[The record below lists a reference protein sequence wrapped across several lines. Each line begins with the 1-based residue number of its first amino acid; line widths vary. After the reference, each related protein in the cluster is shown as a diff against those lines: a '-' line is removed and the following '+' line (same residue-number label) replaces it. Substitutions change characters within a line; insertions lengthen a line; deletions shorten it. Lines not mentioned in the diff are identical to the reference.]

1 MKQLY
6 VLSKLLSNKALHVNL
21 GNICV
26 DTRSAMAKT
35 RGKRKSGSIGILF
48 WVAFILLIVVIFL
61 YNKPTIERTLENTG
75 LVDVLRERFGG
86 RRAADRSE
94 ESTEQDRVP
103 DIAIEL
109 EPADPEPTAPPTA
122 PQPPRDGGQAP
133 QPPADTEPTPQPRQE
148 PPRSPAQ
155 PAPQEPRDDTPTAP
169 RAEQQLTRSRE
180 STLYFIRVTDDGQIF
195 PEQVKRTVTFTNNP
209 MTQTLHALI
218 AGPTIDELNAGLLTL
233 VPENTRLISAA
244 VRDGTAY
251 LNFNEAFR
259 FNPMGVEGLVAQ
271 LQQVVFS
278 VTEFNTITRVQ
289 ILIEGQQVTYL
300 GGDGV
305 YVGTPLDRSSFG

>member
-1 MKQLY
+1 
-6 VLSKLLSNKALHVNL
+6 
-21 GNICV
+21 
-26 DTRSAMAKT
+26 MAKT
-35 RGKRKSGSIGILF
+35 RGKRKGGSVGILF

-61 YNKPTIERTLENTG
+61 YNRPTIERTLENTG
-75 LVDVLRERFGG
+75 LVDVIRERFGG
-86 RRAADRSE
+86 QRAAERPAERVDEDRA
-94 ESTEQDRVP
+94 P

-109 EPADPEPTAPPTA
+109 EPADPEPTAPPAERPTPRQDEPA
-122 PQPPRDGGQAP
+122 PQPAPGPEP
-133 QPPADTEPTPQPRQE
+133 QPEPQP
-148 PPRSPAQ
+148 SPQRESQQ
-155 PAPQEPRDDTPTAP
+155 PAPRSRPDEAAADRQT
-169 RAEQQLTRSRE
+169 EQQITRTRVSK
-180 STLYFIRVTDDGQIF
+180 LYFIRVTDDGRIF
-195 PEQVKRTVTFTNNP
+195 PEQVTRTVSYTNNP

-233 VPENTRLISAA
+233 MPEKTRLVSAA

-251 LNFNEAFR
+251 LNFNESFR

-305 YVGTPLDRSSFG
+305 YVGSPLDRSSFG

>member
-1 MKQLY
+1 
-6 VLSKLLSNKALHVNL
+6 
-21 GNICV
+21 
-26 DTRSAMAKT
+26 MARN
-35 RGKRKSGSIGILF
+35 RGKRKGGSIGILF
-48 WVAFILLIVVIFL
+48 WVAFILLIVVVFL
-61 YNKPTIERTLENTG
+61 YNKPAIERTLENTG

-86 RRAADRSE
+86 RRAAERSE
-94 ESTEQDRVP
+94 DHADEDRAP

-109 EPADPEPTAPPTA
+109 EPADPEPTAPPAERHRPSQEEA
-122 PQPPRDGGQAP
+122 PPRSDSERATDPAQEPLREPEQQPPRDRREE
-133 QPPADTEPTPQPRQE
+133 PAV
-148 PPRSPAQ
+148 Q
-155 PAPQEPRDDTPTAP
+155 PAEAQ
-169 RAEQQLTRSRE
+169 AEQPSTRTRE
-180 STLYFIRVTDDGQIF
+180 SKLYFIRVTDDGRIF
-195 PEQVKRTVTFTNNP
+195 PEQVMRSVTFTNNP

-233 VPENTRLISAA
+233 LPEGTRLISAA

-278 VTEFNTITRVQ
+278 VTEFTTITRVQ
-289 ILIEGQQVTYL
+289 ILIEGRQVTYL

-305 YVGTPLDRSSFG
+305 YIGSPLDRSSFG

>member
-1 MKQLY
+1 
-6 VLSKLLSNKALHVNL
+6 
-21 GNICV
+21 
-26 DTRSAMAKT
+26 MARN
-35 RGKRKSGSIGILF
+35 RGKRKGGSIGILF
-48 WVAFILLIVVIFL
+48 WVAFILLIVVVFL
-61 YNKPTIERTLENTG
+61 YNKPAIERTLENTG

-86 RRAADRSE
+86 RRAAERSE
-94 ESTEQDRVP
+94 DHADEDRAP

-109 EPADPEPTAPPTA
+109 EPADPEPTAPPA
-122 PQPPRDGGQAP
+122 ERRRPS
-133 QPPADTEPTPQPRQE
+133 QE
-148 PPRSPAQ
+148 EAPPRSDGDPATDPAREPLREPQQQPPQERREEPAAQ
-155 PAPQEPRDDTPTAP
+155 PAEPQ
-169 RAEQQLTRSRE
+169 AEQPSTRTRE
-180 STLYFIRVTDDGQIF
+180 SKLYFIRVTDDGRIF
-195 PEQVKRTVTFTNNP
+195 PEQVMRSVTFTNNP

-233 VPENTRLISAA
+233 LPEDTRLISAA

-278 VTEFNTITRVQ
+278 VTEFTTITRVQ
-289 ILIEGQQVTYL
+289 ILIEGRQVTYL

-305 YVGTPLDRSSFG
+305 YIGSPLDRSSFG